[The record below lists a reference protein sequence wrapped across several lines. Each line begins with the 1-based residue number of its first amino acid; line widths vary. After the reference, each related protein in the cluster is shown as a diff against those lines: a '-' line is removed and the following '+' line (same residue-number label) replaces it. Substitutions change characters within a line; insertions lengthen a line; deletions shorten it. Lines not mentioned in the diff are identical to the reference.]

1 MKKLFILLALTVAGC
16 ITSALGQDVLYLK
29 NGSIIKG
36 ELVKALPNE
45 KIQFQLSDGT
55 ILSYDTTDAIMITKE
70 NANETTGK
78 RDVVSLTNGS
88 IIRGYLTEYIFDK
101 KAVIKTSDGSLF
113 VYNANEIAQV
123 NKEPQTQAPVTT
135 TKEYNYASSTA
146 TSNNTSNSATKEYR
160 FTPSRSSRQDN
171 DGAEMNRREAKRGY
185 RGFVAFSP
193 GYYISGIDAYE
204 ISTTHGFQINHN
216 FFVGGGLGIDIIG
229 LADMVAVP
237 IYAAFNG
244 NAGSHVAQFTYG
256 SRIGLSIIDSYV
268 PFMWNVNVG
277 LRLGFTPTFGL
288 SITPDFSLL
297 ASSDFFDARIGL
309 RIGIDF

>member
-185 RGFVAFSP
+185 RGFVAISP
-193 GYYISGIDAYE
+193 GYYVGHGVGSLE
-204 ISTTHGFQINHN
+204 ISTTHGFQINHY
-216 FFVGGGLGIDIIG
+216 FFIGGGIGVDIIG
-229 LADMVAVP
+229 DSEDYLLNSSGIAVP
-237 IYAAFNG
+237 IYAAFC
-244 NAGSHVAQFTYG
+244 
-256 SRIGLSIIDSYV
+256 LKDS
-268 PFMWNVNVG
+268 
-277 LRLGFTPTFGL
+277 L
-288 SITPDFSLL
+288 
-297 ASSDFFDARIGL
+297 
-309 RIGIDF
+309 